1 MKKYVYIL
9 GLFFCITSMMGQSAL
24 RKAEVH
30 FTALAYTEAAKEYD
44 EYLSK
49 EKNPK
54 PEILLH
60 AAEANYYIG
69 NTGAA
74 ILYFDKY
81 IVTPGEK
88 KVTDAD
94 LHYAQ
99 ALRMEEQY
107 EKADFALFSF
117 YKFDE
122 KTKEVLTQQKQHLD
136 SLNKKPLKYK
146 LDNLAIN
153 TDKADFGVSF
163 YGKKVVYASARDS
176 VRDGAKTYSWNA
188 QPYLSLYVADRN
200 ADGSFGKE
208 KEFLKSAQTD
218 YHNAAAAFSPDLKRV
233 FVSVNNVSKSKR
245 LQNDKA
251 GTNNVQIVY
260 GTVVGEQLTKK
271 ALASFSSVDYSTGQP
286 AVSADGN
293 WLFFVSDMP
302 GGFGGTD
309 IYIAPLYSD
318 GKIGTPVNLGDTINT
333 KGNEMFP
340 FATAT
345 ALYFSSDGH
354 YGLGGLDVFVSKMDG
369 DTFTSPQNSTNENIF
384 SLPQNL
390 GKPINSNR
398 DDFAYVISTDEKF
411 TYLSSNR
418 AGGKGDD
425 DIYLVVPND
434 ELPCTKTIKG
444 TVTNSK
450 DNTPIAGA
458 NVFAVEQYADSAYLA
473 NVTTGAD
480 GTYTFTV
487 PCDTTFDITVT
498 KPEFTVEKKTVN
510 NDPEQVDFQL
520 TAFDNLI
527 KKDKDNVE
535 MIDIN
540 PIYFDFDQYYIT
552 PLAAKELDKVVYVLE
567 KFPNV
572 VIKIESHTDSRGKD
586 DYNLRLSDDRAKSTY
601 SYIMSKGIDP
611 KRIESVKGYGETQ
624 LLNKCSNGI
633 DCTDEEH
640 QLNRRSNFIIVRK

>member
-1 MKKYVYIL
+1 MKKHYYIL
-9 GLFFCITSMMGQSAL
+9 AFFFCISSMMGQLTL

-30 FTALAYTEAAKEYD
+30 FRDLAYTEAAKEYE
-44 EYLSK
+44 EYFAK
-49 EKNPK
+49 EKDPK
-54 PEILLH
+54 AEILLN

-74 ILYFDKY
+74 MRWYQKAFSKQPLLFK
-81 IVTPGEK
+81 
-88 KVTDAD
+88 
-94 LHYAQ
+94 
-99 ALRMEEQY
+99 EEQFNRY
-107 EKADFALFSF
+107 VLAVRGEEHYKEADELLWQHFAGNDALL
-117 YKFDE
+117 
-122 KTKEVLTQQKQHLD
+122 KTLMQQKQHLD
-136 SLNKKPLKYK
+136 SLNKLPKKYK
-146 LDNLAIN
+146 LENLAVN
-153 TDKADFGVSF
+153 TDKADFGVAF
-163 YGKKVVYASARDS
+163 YGKKLVYASAKDT

-188 QPYLSLYVADRN
+188 QPYLSLYVAERN

-208 KEFLKSAQTD
+208 KEFLKSAQTN

-260 GTVVGEQLTKK
+260 GNVTGEQLTKK
-271 ALASFSSVDYSTGQP
+271 ALASFNSPDYSTGQP

-309 IYIAPLYSD
+309 IYVAPLYSD
-318 GKIGTPVNLGDTINT
+318 GKIGQPVNLGNTINT

-369 DTFTSPQNSTNENIF
+369 DAFTSLQNSAGEIF

-390 GKPINSNR
+390 GKPVNSNR
-398 DDFAYVISTDEKF
+398 DDFAYVTSADGKY

-425 DIYLVVPND
+425 DIYMVVPND

-444 TVTNSK
+444 TVTNLK

-458 NVFAVEQYADSAYLA
+458 NVFAAEKFADSAFLA
-473 NVTTGAD
+473 NITTGPD

-498 KPEFTVEKKTVN
+498 KTEFTVEKKTVN
-510 NDPEQVDFQL
+510 NDPQQVDFQL
-520 TAFDNLI
+520 TAYDNLV

-552 PLAAKELDKVVYVLE
+552 PLAAKELDKVVYVME

-624 LLNKCSNGI
+624 LLNNCGNGAN
-633 DCTDEEH
+633 CTDEEH
-640 QLNRRSNFIIVRK
+640 QLNRRSNFIIVKK